1 MSRGPVAAAA
11 GVGLALLVLT
21 GGGLVGGCTYY
32 PSVVDM
38 GGVRLR
44 PEEGRVVRAGNGQ
57 DATVYFKL
65 NSTGKYGDVLK
76 GAESPL
82 ARRAELRGPGGG
94 RVTEVAI
101 PGASVVTFDRGGPH
115 IALADF
121 TRALQTGEVIIVTLH
136 FEKSGPLGLVTV
148 VE

>member
-1 MSRGPVAAAA
+1 MRRGPLAAA
-11 GVGLALLVLT
+11 GGGLALLVLT
-21 GGGLVGGCTYY
+21 GGMLVGGCTYY
-32 PSVVDM
+32 PGVVDM

-44 PEEGRVVRAGNGQ
+44 PEEGRAVRAGNGQ
-57 DATVYFKL
+57 DAAVYFKL
-65 NSTGKYGDVLK
+65 NSTGKYGDVLT

-82 ARRAELRGPGGG
+82 ARRAELRGPGGP
-94 RVTEVAI
+94 VTQIEI

-121 TRALQTGEVIIVTLH
+121 TRALQAGEVIIITLH

>member
-1 MSRGPVAAAA
+1 MSLRPAAVA
-11 GVGLALLVLT
+11 GIGLACLVLA
-21 GGGLVGGCTYY
+21 GGVLAGGCTYY

-44 PEEGRVVRAGNGQ
+44 PEEGRAVRSTNGQ
-57 DATVYFKL
+57 EAAVYFKL
-65 NSTGKYGDVLK
+65 NSTGKYGDVLR

-82 ARRAELRGPGGG
+82 ARTAELRGPGGS
-94 RVTEVAI
+94 RVREVEI
-101 PGASVVTFDRGGPH
+101 PGATVVPFERGGPH
-115 IALADF
+115 IALSDF
-121 TRALQTGEVIIVTLH
+121 TRTLEQGEVIIVTLH

>member
-1 MSRGPVAAAA
+1 MSRRPATVA
-11 GVGLALLVLT
+11 GVGLALVVLT
-21 GGGLVGGCTYY
+21 GGVLAGGCTYY
-32 PSVVDM
+32 PGVADM

-44 PEEGRVVRAGNGQ
+44 PAEGRAVRSGNGEV
-57 DATVYFKL
+57 AVYFTL

-82 ARRAELRGPGGG
+82 ARRAELRGAGGG
-94 RVTEVAI
+94 RISELEI
-101 PGASVVTFDRGGPH
+101 PGASVVTFDRSGPH
-115 IALADF
+115 VALTDF
-121 TRALQTGEVIIVTLH
+121 TRALQAGEVIIVTLH

>member
-1 MSRGPVAAAA
+1 MRRSPAAAA
-11 GVGLALLVLT
+11 GVGLALLVLA
-21 GGGLVGGCTYY
+21 GGVLAGGCTYY

-44 PEEGRVVRAGNGQ
+44 PEEGRAVRAANGQ
-57 DATVYFKL
+57 EAAVYFKL

-82 ARRAELRGPGGG
+82 VRKAELRGPGGS
-94 RVTEVAI
+94 RTREIEI
-101 PGASVVTFDRGGPH
+101 PGATVVTFERNGPH
-115 IALADF
+115 IVLAEL
-121 TRALQTGEVIIVTLH
+121 TRALEAGEVIIVTLH
-136 FEKSGPLGLVTV
+136 FEKSGALGLVTV